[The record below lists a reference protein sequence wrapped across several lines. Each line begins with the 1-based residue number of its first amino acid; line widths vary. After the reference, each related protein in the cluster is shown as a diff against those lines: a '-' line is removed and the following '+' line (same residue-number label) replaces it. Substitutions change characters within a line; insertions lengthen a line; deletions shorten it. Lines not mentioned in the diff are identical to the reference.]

1 MDYTAFWNIV
11 PDVALFLLLFAMT
24 AFLVIDQANA
34 RLQASAARRADVFE
48 APADSPETR
57 AA

>member
-24 AFLVIDQANA
+24 AFVVVD
-34 RLQASAARRADVFE
+34 QASARLHATEVLRAEVSE